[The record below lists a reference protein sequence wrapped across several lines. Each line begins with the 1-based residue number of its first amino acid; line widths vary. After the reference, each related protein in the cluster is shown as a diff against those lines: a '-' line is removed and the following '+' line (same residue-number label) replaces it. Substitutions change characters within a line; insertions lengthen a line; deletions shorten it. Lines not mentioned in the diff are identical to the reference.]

1 LEWLAN
7 FSRDCTIDLTPGN
20 YSHISTVLSDST
32 DGYKWSTPPPV
43 GTYDAKHNLGIAYGC
58 VIENAV
64 GGSGNDMLIGN
75 TANNS
80 LTGGAGNDN
89 LDGGDGLDI
98 ALYSGPRASYKLTK
112 SGATWQVSSTAEG
125 VDTLVN
131 IERLQFS
138 DMTVALDINAS
149 AGQAYRIYQAAFNRT
164 PDSAGLKY
172 WIGLMDAGVPLSA
185 VSSAFIASVEFQRL
199 YGPKPTN
206 ELFITKLYD
215 NVLHRAP
222 DPGGYAYWLGL
233 MSTGGVDKTSAL
245 INFSESNENQA
256 GVIGVIQNGID
267 SLT

>member
-1 LEWLAN
+1 MLKARSSNDITYLA
-7 FSRDCTIDLTPGN
+7 S
-20 YSHISTVLSDST
+20 
-32 DGYKWSTPPPV
+32 PV
-43 GTYDAKHNLGIAYGC
+43 
-58 VIENAV
+58 
-64 GGSGNDMLIGN
+64 
-75 TANNS
+75 
-80 LTGGAGNDN
+80 TGGGMTVGRFQQ
-89 LDGGDGLDI
+89 LFVL
-98 ALYSGPRASYKLTK
+98 ALQQGKKKPEDWA
-112 SGATWQVSSTAEG
+112 
-125 VDTLVN
+125 TLVN

-138 DMTVALDINAS
+138 DVTVALDINSS
-149 AGQAYRIYQAAFNRT
+149 AGQAYRIYQAAFYRT

-172 WIGLMDAGVPLSA
+172 WIGLMDAGVTLSA
-185 VSSAFIASVEFQRL
+185 VSSAFIASAEFQRL

-233 MSTGGVDKTSAL
+233 MNTGGVDKTSAL